1 MIYKDDL
8 NNIVLEH
15 HGVKGQKWGVRKR
28 LQKFGSDIKKVNADA
43 NKANAKID
51 ASEKRVY
58 SKTQNAY
65 DKLIKNH
72 EALKKRNS
80 TKVKNAKGIKAK
92 TGALIDSLASNHV
105 SSRKTNEKIDKLN
118 DARSKNSDNM
128 DDKRTEVLGGRVIG
142 YSKAGKALISKHANY
157 THPSHS
163 K

>member
-15 HGVKGQKWGVRKR
+15 HGVKGQKWGVRRR
-28 LQKFGSDIKKVNADA
+28 LKKFSSDIKKVNADA
-43 NKANAKID
+43 NKTHAKID

-58 SKTQNAY
+58 SKSQNEYNKIVKNY
-65 DKLIKNH
+65 D
-72 EALKKRNS
+72 ALKKRNW

-92 TGALIDSLASNHV
+92 TGALAEGWVSNHDNG
-105 SSRKTNEKIDKLN
+105 KKADEKISKLN
-118 DARSKNSDNM
+118 DTVSKNTDRM
-128 DDKRTEVLGGRVIG
+128 EDKRDEILGDRLVG
-142 YSKAGKALISKHANY
+142 YAKAGKALISKHAKY